1 MHSEATM
8 PNTVNS
14 RPYVWPYHGAV
25 RTHQTALL
33 VLTDADAI
41 ARGASGLANLRLLAG
56 RARLAGIRV
65 VHLPHAGHTSAL
77 DVAEGDLVVTRPAY
91 GGFTGTDL
99 ALVLENARISDL
111 LIAGFPVELG
121 ADCTMRE
128 ANDLG
133 YECLL
138 LEDCCTW
145 LSEQTRAGAI
155 SSVQMSGGIF
165 GAVASSKDFLAA
177 LNGF

>member
-1 MHSEATM
+1 MVTKVE
-8 PNTVNS
+8 S
-14 RPYVWPYHGAV
+14 RPYEWPYDGSVQAG
-25 RTHQTALL
+25 QTALL
-33 VLTDADAI
+33 VLTDTDQV
-41 ARGASGLANLRLLAG
+41 ARGAAGLANLRLLAG
-56 RARLAGIRV
+56 RARLAGIKV
-65 VHLPHAGHTSAL
+65 IHLPSGSQSSVIE
-77 DVAEGDLVVTRPAY
+77 VAEGDLVVQRPGC

-99 ALVLENARISDL
+99 ELVLTNAGITDL
-111 LIAGFPVELG
+111 LLAGFPIELG

-133 YECLL
+133 FECLL

-165 GAVASSKDFLAA
+165 GAVATSKQFLAA
-177 LNGF
+177 LDSRA